1 MPYPAS
7 MAVWAGAPRHPR
19 QRGFSLIELI
29 VVIVLMGIIAVAA
42 TPVLL
47 SGVQTFHTT
56 SVSLDTLSKLR
67 YATARMAREIREIR
81 RNPVNTA
88 NYDISTMTATT
99 LAFTKTDGTIVTI
112 SASPP
117 DVMLAYSTPAASA
130 VLTDEVSSC
139 AFSYL
144 KIDGVTPATLVKDVA
159 FIRIDLTLT
168 QNGEPYSQTTWVTL
182 RNQS

>member
-1 MPYPAS
+1 MRHA
-7 MAVWAGAPRHPR
+7 APRDVR
-19 QRGFSLIELI
+19 AVADLRGQRGFSLIEL
-29 VVIVLMGIIAVAA
+29 VMVIVLMGIIAVAA

-47 SGVQTFHTT
+47 SGVQTFHVT

-81 RNPVNTA
+81 RNPANTA
-88 NYDISTMTATT
+88 DYDISTMTATT
-99 LAFTKTDGTIVTI
+99 LAFTKTDGTLVTL

-130 VLTDEVSSC
+130 VLTDQVSRF

-144 KIDGVTPATLVKDVA
+144 EIDGVTPATGAATVA

-168 QNGEPYSQTTWVTL
+168 QNGESYSQTTWVSL